1 MYASLVSIR
10 FLVAVRLSFA
20 AVRYI
25 LILVMIIDV
34 VFWEHYRFRLAA
46 IFDDCI
52 CTFLV
57 KFQVFPH

>member
-34 VFWEHYRFRLAA
+34 VFWEHYRFS
-46 IFDDCI
+46 
-52 CTFLV
+52 TSSNMTVYVHFL
-57 KFQVFPH
+57 